1 MTELALGP
9 GPAGHG
15 AEEDCPPE
23 SDPYLKPLD
32 DPCEDRQELGE
43 RVVGT
48 HGEPYDVFLVG
59 TVFLDMIFTG
69 MNGPPQPGTELW
81 TSGLGSAPGGI
92 ANMAVAMSRLGLK
105 VGLAAAFGDDM
116 FGAYLWRT
124 LSEQEQVCL
133 CSSHR
138 VKGWPTPVTVSM
150 AYAADR
156 SMVTYGEPL
165 PFEEQALVSDPPACR
180 ACFIDLDGPLPE
192 WVAGARKNGAVVF
205 GDVGWDPT
213 GEWSTTSLFDRLAE
227 VDVFLPNA
235 VEAMSYT
242 RTSTPEAALEELSP
256 HVPVVVVKAGR
267 QGAYAIDR
275 RTGERVHEPAVEVDA
290 IDPTGAGDV
299 FAASFVLATLSGWT
313 LAQRVR
319 FANLCAAL
327 SVRQF
332 SGSLGAPC
340 WHEVGEW
347 FCATGIPA
355 DYSFLAPYVPE
366 AHGADRARA
375 HPTVRY
381 ADAPP
386 AAS

>member
-1 MTELALGP
+1 MSELGDIARWRDN
-9 GPAGHG
+9 HR
-15 AEEDCPPE
+15 AED
-23 SDPYLKPLD
+23 DPYEAPLE
-32 DPCEDRQELGE
+32 DPCEDRHEIGE
-43 RVVGT
+43 RAVGT

-69 MNGPPQPGTELW
+69 MAGPPKPGTELW

-92 ANMAVAMSRLGLK
+92 ANLAVAMSRLGLK

-133 CSSHR
+133 CASKR

-165 PFEEQALVSDPPACR
+165 PFAEREMVDHAPTCR
-180 ACFIDLDGPLPE
+180 ACVVDLDAELPD
-192 WVAGARKNGAVVF
+192 WIAAARASGTVVF
-205 GDVGWDPT
+205 GDVGWDPS
-213 GEWSTTSLFDRLAE
+213 GEWSPALLERLGQ
-227 VDVFLPNA
+227 VDVFVPNA
-235 VEAMSYT
+235 VEAMAYAHA
-242 RTSTPEAALEELSP
+242 STVDEAVTTLAE
-256 HVPVVVVKAGR
+256 HVPTVVVKGGR
-267 QGAYAIDR
+267 DGAYGFDR
-275 RTGERVHEPAVEVDA
+275 ETGERVQEPAIPVDA

-299 FAASFVLATLSGWT
+299 FDAGFVLATLSGWG
-313 LAQRVR
+313 LAQRVQ
-319 FANLCAAL
+319 FANLAAAL
-327 SVRQF
+327 SVRHF

-347 FCATGIPA
+347 FDRHGLPA
-355 DYSFLAPYVPE
+355 EYEFLAPYLPKAAV
-366 AHGADRARA
+366 ADRARA

-381 ADAPP
+381 SDEDARV
-386 AAS
+386 AG

>member
-1 MTELALGP
+1 MTASP
-9 GPAGHG
+9 FTTRPPHP

-23 SDPYLKPLD
+23 ADPYEAPLE
-32 DPCEDRQELGE
+32 DPCEERQELGE

-69 MNGPPQPGTELW
+69 MSGPPQPGTELW

-92 ANMAVAMSRLGLK
+92 ANLAVAMSRLGLK

-133 CSSHR
+133 CASHR

-150 AYAADR
+150 SYAADR

-165 PFEEQALVSDPPACR
+165 PAEEMPRITEAPAAR
-180 ACFIDLDGPLPE
+180 ACFVDVDADLPD
-192 WVAGARKNGAVVF
+192 WVTGARAKGTVVF

-213 GEWSTTSLFDRLAE
+213 GEWSPALFDRLSG

-235 VEAMSYT
+235 VEAMAYT
-242 RTSTPEAALEELSP
+242 RTSTPEEALLKLSP
-256 HVPVVVVKAGR
+256 YVPVVVVKAGKE
-267 QGAYAIDR
+267 GAYAMER
-275 RTGERVHEPAVEVDA
+275 ATGRRVHVPALRVEA

-299 FAASFVLATLSGWT
+299 FAASFVLATLSGWD
-313 LAQRVR
+313 LEQQVR

-340 WHEVGEW
+340 WHEIGEW
-347 FCATGIPA
+347 FCGSPLPEEYAFLAEYIPA
-355 DYSFLAPYVPE
+355 
-366 AHGADRARA
+366 AHGADRERA

-381 ADAPP
+381 ADAM
-386 AAS
+386 

>member
-1 MTELALGP
+1 MDVDAL
-9 GPAGHG
+9 HG
-15 AEEDCPPE
+15 AEEDCPPAA
-23 SDPYLKPLD
+23 DPYGAPLE
-32 DPCEDRQELGE
+32 DPCEERQEIGVRAL
-43 RVVGT
+43 GT

-69 MNGPPQPGTELW
+69 MAGPPKPGTELW

-92 ANMAVAMSRLGLK
+92 ANLATALSRLGLK

-133 CSSHR
+133 CTSHR

-150 AYAADR
+150 SYDADR

-165 PFEEQALVSDPPACR
+165 PTAQEPKVTDAPACR
-180 ACFIDLDGPLPE
+180 ACVVDLDGPLPE
-192 WVAGARKNGAVVF
+192 WVTRARQRGTYVF

-213 GEWSTTSLFDRLAE
+213 GEWSTSLFDRLAG

-235 VEAMSYT
+235 VEAMAYT
-242 RTSTPEAALEELSP
+242 RTATPEEALEQLSP
-256 HVPVVVVKAGR
+256 HVPLVVVKAGKD
-267 QGAYAIDR
+267 GAYAIDR
-275 RTGERVHEPAVEVDA
+275 ETGERVHAPAVQVEA

-299 FAASFVLATLSGWT
+299 FAAAFVFASLSGWS
-313 LAQRVR
+313 LERRLR

-340 WHEVGEW
+340 WHEIGEW
-347 FCATGIPA
+347 FCGTG
-355 DYSFLAPYVPE
+355 VPPTYDFVAE
-366 AHGADRARA
+366 LLPDLHGVDRARA

-381 ADAPP
+381 ADAV
-386 AAS
+386 